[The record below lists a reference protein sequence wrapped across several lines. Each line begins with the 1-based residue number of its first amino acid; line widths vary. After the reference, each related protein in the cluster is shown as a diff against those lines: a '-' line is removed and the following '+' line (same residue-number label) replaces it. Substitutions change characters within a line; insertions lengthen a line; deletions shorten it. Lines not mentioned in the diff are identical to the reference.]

1 MIVMENFNDF
11 LKEQLKDPELK
22 SEYDLLEA
30 EFDKLQKRIDN
41 SKCKRKKKKLKNKSQ
56 LDEFFGVTIN

>member
-1 MIVMENFNDF
+1 MENFNDF

-30 EFDKLQKRIDN
+30 KFDKLQKRIDN

-56 LDEFFGVTIN
+56 LDEFFGGDD